1 MIPMQAVSGR
11 HVFWSAPR
19 PPFMTNGPIRTV
31 PIRNAGSRLGLAGG
45 FLGQNVGSTNRLY
58 NVSIPAILGRI
69 QLAPQIQTYL
79 ASLQQQ
85 KQNPQPGGFGRFGG
99 GGGGGGRMAYQEPAT
114 PPNFPPMTDQE
125 KQTLFEVAQN
135 PTDEELKDLALIDSV
150 FTQHYAGSYTTT
162 AEVCNYLSFAKQYG
176 AQIFGEAQGGGGAVG
191 RGWFMPRYG
200 GSSDAALQPMGAYFF
215 APPLQAQGGRAWF
228 SAQEQQV
235 KLPDS
240 SFMKDKFYC
249 TLDNSSKSY
258 QVPWDTRDWVSW
270 FGLDMVQPWG
280 GLKLPVQNG
289 QTIFSVVASFP
300 FPPPIDKD
308 RSYFWAPVMQYLP
321 KLANIG
327 QPIDP
332 EALAAWVTMATIQNY
347 DSIVNRMIA
356 DAKAEA
362 KKKKRQAIIK
372 AIGLSIA
379 GIVAAF
385 ILPPIIAAIAS
396 MIKLAIETYIDLK
409 QRREAAKQMADAAKM
424 FEKDAP
430 AFAAQVQ
437 KTADMMDAS
446 TAEAQANTP
455 LTPEQS
461 AAVQEVAAETPSAPI
476 GHYVIGGVAAGGI
489 VAALVA
495 LLR

>member
-69 QLAPQIQTYL
+69 QLAPQIQAYL
-79 ASLQQQ
+79 ANLEQQ
-85 KQNPQPGGFGRFGG
+85 KAHPQYQSGYFGG
-99 GGGGGGRMAYQEPAT
+99 GGGGGRAVVQPAQ
-114 PPNFPPMTDQE
+114 PPTFPPMTDQE
-125 KQTLFEVAQN
+125 KQTLFEVSQN

-150 FTQHYAGSYTTT
+150 FTSHYAPSYTTT
-162 AEVCNYLSFAKQYG
+162 AEVCNYFTTAQQSG
-176 AQIFGEAQGGGGAVG
+176 AEINYGGGGGNAFN
-191 RGWFMPRYG
+191 RGWYMPRYG
-200 GSSDAALQPMGAYFF
+200 GSSDAALQAMAEYFF
-215 APPLQAQGGRAWF
+215 VPPPAPQGGGGNYSGWRP
-228 SAQEQQV
+228 EV
-235 KLPDS
+235 KPQLPDS

-249 TLDNSSKSY
+249 TLDNKPGSY
-258 QVPWDTRDWVSW
+258 QVPWDQRDWVSW
-270 FGLDMVQPWG
+270 FGLDTKQPWG

-289 QTIFSVVASFP
+289 QTIFAGVAKFP
-300 FPPPIDKD
+300 FPPPIDQN
-308 RSYFWAPVMQYLP
+308 RNYFWQPVMQYLP

-327 QPIDP
+327 GPIDP
-332 EALAAWVTMATIQNY
+332 EALAAWITMATISNY
-347 DSIVNRMIA
+347 DSITQRMIA

-362 KKKKRQAIIK
+362 KKEKRRAIIK
-372 AIGLSIA
+372 AIGLSLIS
-379 GIVAAF
+379 IVAAF
-385 ILPPIIAAIAS
+385 ILPAIIVAIAS
-396 MIKLAIETYIDLK
+396 LVKLAVETYIDLK
-409 QRREAAKQMADAAKM
+409 QRREAAKQMADAAKL

-446 TAEAQANTP
+446 TAEAQANVP

-461 AAVQEVAAETPSAPI
+461 AAVQEVQAETPATPV
-476 GHYVIGGVAAGGI
+476 GHYVVGGVAAGGI
-489 VAALVA
+489 VAALFA

>member
-1 MIPMQAVSGR
+1 
-11 HVFWSAPR
+11 
-19 PPFMTNGPIRTV
+19 MTNGPIRTV

-45 FLGQNVGSTNRLY
+45 FLGQDAGSTNRLY

-69 QLAPQIQTYL
+69 QLAPAIQTYL
-79 ASLQQQ
+79 ASLEQQ
-85 KQNPQPGGFGRFGG
+85 KQNPQRSRFGG
-99 GGGGGGRMAYQEPAT
+99 GGGGGMASYQAAAPA
-114 PPNFPPMTDQE
+114 PNFPPMTDQE
-125 KQTLFEVAQN
+125 KQTLFEIAQN
-135 PTDEELKDLALIDSV
+135 PTDDELKDLATIDSV
-150 FTQHYAGSYTTT
+150 FTQHYASSYTTT
-162 AEVCNYLSFAKQYG
+162 AEVCSYLSYASKYG
-176 AQIFGEAQGGGGAVG
+176 NQLAQFGQGGGGGGGGFG
-191 RGWFMPRYG
+191 RAYMFMPRYG
-200 GSSDAALQPMGAYFF
+200 GSSDQALEPMAEYFF
-215 APPLQAQGGRAWF
+215 VSPMQSQGGGGGAWRP
-228 SAQEQQV
+228 QTKPQ
-235 KLPDS
+235 LPDS

-249 TLDNSSKSY
+249 TLDNSKGSY

-270 FGLDMVQPWG
+270 FGLDTVQPWG

-289 QTIFSVVASFP
+289 QTVFSVVASFP
-300 FPPPIDKD
+300 FPPPIDQD

-332 EALAAWVTMATIQNY
+332 EAVAAWVTMATIQNY

-372 AIGLSIA
+372 AIGLSLA

-385 ILPPIIAAIAS
+385 ILPAIIVAIAS

-430 AFAAQVQ
+430 AFSAQVQ
-437 KTADMMDAS
+437 KTADMLDAS

-461 AAVQEVAAETPSAPI
+461 AAVQEVAAETPSAPV

-489 VAALVA
+489 VAALFA